1 VIASDLTP
9 EDLVRIGRKAVDA
22 YLEGPVVLDHDA
34 ALAAAGTAAVA
45 ELHVVRRE
53 QRETAEA
60 PRLTVEAVV
69 AEPDAE
75 TLQDIYMGG
84 GQGR

>member
-1 VIASDLTP
+1 VIASDLTQQ
-9 EDLVRIGRKAVDA
+9 DLVRIGRKAVDA
-22 YLEGPVVLDHDA
+22 YLAAPVDDPDA
-34 ALAAAGTAAVA
+34 SLAAAGTAAVD

-69 AEPDAE
+69 AEPDPE
-75 TLQDIYMGG
+75 TLAEIITG
-84 GQGR
+84 GQRG